1 MKPFITATVIASL
14 AWTAAFADAKDD
26 VKAAAK
32 TLSDA
37 ASYTWVTTTE
47 IEGAQFT
54 PPTITGKAE
63 KGGFAV
69 VESERD
75 GTTTTAVLKGDKG
88 VLKTDTGWQTA
99 EEVRAAAQTAGGGGG
114 GGARGG
120 RGGMLLRTK
129 LPADDLAKLAD
140 KTKELKEANGVIAG
154 DLTDEGAKE
163 VAARGGRGGQAPEP
177 KNAKGSLK
185 VWLKEG
191 KLAKVQVKVSAT
203 VSMQG
208 EERDIT
214 RTTTYEF
221 KNVGSTTVT
230 VSDDAKKK
238 LGT

>member
-1 MKPFITATVIASL
+1 MNRLLTTAVIASL
-14 AWTAAFADAKDD
+14 AWTAALADAKDD

-32 TLSDA
+32 SLSDA
-37 ASYTWVTTTE
+37 ANYTWVANTE

-63 KGGFAV
+63 KGGFVV

-75 GTTTTAVLKGDKG
+75 GTTTTAVLKGEKG
-88 VLKTDTGWQTA
+88 VLKTDAGWQTA
-99 EEVRAAAQTAGGGGG
+99 EEVRAAAQNAGGG

-129 LPADDLAKLAD
+129 LPADDLVKLAD

-163 VAARGGRGGQAPEP
+163 AAARGGRGGQAPEP

-208 EERDIT
+208 EERDVT